1 METKPGLQRAR
12 EKRNMDKPRLE
23 RPVVETIDH
32 VTPSLLGAMLGNLAV
47 TDFEAERIGTGQVG
61 EVYRLRV
68 RYSDEKENN
77 PATVILKI
85 ASRDPRSR
93 ASGLSLG
100 IYNVETRFYDELAP
114 AVAATTTCVPDCC
127 YSAYD
132 KDSGSFA
139 LLLEDVGADALVGND
154 LHGATLAQAQLAMAE
169 LGRLHGAL
177 LPLVQQAENQWLVQ
191 EKRLNAAMFEELF
204 HAFKGRYR
212 GRVTPEH
219 LLICEHW
226 VQSFAWYM
234 DATRQPNVMALLGVI
249 HGDYRMDNMLFP
261 AGGDQ
266 AKVVDWQLLSV
277 GPLASDLAY
286 FLGGCLDPADRRG
299 WLRDLLQTYLDA
311 LTAATGG
318 QPLVTPEQL
327 EHDLRMNAFYGVTIA
342 ITSSILVRQTDRGDD
357 MFITLLSRHC
367 ELVRDLDALVILPGA
382 PVTGV
387 KDWTPLRPE
396 PQDELPHPA
405 QENKYWSE
413 SWYFDFVDE
422 SQGIAGWVRLG
433 LTPNLKG
440 NWYTALVSRPGKPL
454 LLLEDYAAPA
464 SSGSGHTLHI
474 QVEHYEVTHDV
485 APGEELKTY
494 RIRFSGKA
502 AAYDTPDGVLRGDPA
517 SSADEDL
524 ALDLTY
530 HSAGTP
536 YQYRISPRYEIPCA
550 VSGVVTINS
559 QQTNLHEVPGQRD
572 HSWAPRDFW
581 SLDWVWSSFHF
592 GSQHY
597 HVTELRFFGGA
608 RMPIGY
614 VQQTGGEVR
623 ELEGVVCR
631 ETHNNVAGDEGR
643 LVSKMDMTVTPR
655 GGEAV
660 KVSVEPVG
668 HAPLRL
674 VSDDGRVSLF
684 DRAWGRV
691 RLEDGRTGVGWFE
704 WNQNVLGGEQV

>member
-1 METKPGLQRAR
+1 
-12 EKRNMDKPRLE
+12 MDKPRLE

-32 VTPSLLGAMLGNLAV
+32 LTPSFLGAILGNPAV
-47 TDFEAERIGTGQVG
+47 ADFEAERIGTGQVG

-68 RYSDEKENN
+68 SYSDEKENN

-100 IYNVETRFYDELAP
+100 IYNVETRFYDELAS
-114 AVAATTTCVPDCC
+114 AVAAKTPCVPGCY

-154 LHGATLAQAQLAMAE
+154 LHGATLAQARLAMTE

-177 LPLVQQAENQWLVQ
+177 LPLAQQAGNQWIVQ
-191 EKRLNAAMFEELF
+191 EARARAPNAAMFEELF
-204 HAFKGRYR
+204 RAFKERYR

-219 LLICEHW
+219 LAICERW
-226 VQSFAWYM
+226 VQSFTWFI
-234 DATRQPNVMALLGVI
+234 DAMRQPDAMALLGVT
-249 HGDYRMDNMLFP
+249 HGDYRMDNMLFL

-266 AKVVDWQLLSV
+266 AKVVDWQLVNV

-286 FLGGCLDPADRRG
+286 FLGGCLDPTDRRD

-327 EHDLRMNAFYGVTIA
+327 EHDLRMNAFYGVTMA
-342 ITSSILVRQTDRGDD
+342 IVSSILVRQTDRGDD
-357 MFITLLSRHC
+357 MFLTMLSRHC
-367 ELVRDLDALVILPGA
+367 ELVRELDALAILPGA
-382 PVTGV
+382 PATGV
-387 KDWTPLRPE
+387 QDWTPLQPE
-396 PQDELPHPA
+396 PQDELPHPV

-440 NWYTALVSRPGKPL
+440 NWYTALVSRTGKPL
-454 LLLEDYAAPA
+454 LLFEDYVAPA

-474 QVEHYEVTHDV
+474 QAEHYEVTHDV
-485 APGEELKTY
+485 VPGEELKTY

-502 AAYDTPDGVLRGDPA
+502 AACDAPDRVLRGDPA
-517 SSADEDL
+517 SSADEHL
-524 ALDLTY
+524 VLDLTY
-530 HSAGTP
+530 QSVGTP
-536 YQYRISPRYEIPCA
+536 YQYRISTRYEIPCA
-550 VSGVVTINS
+550 VSGVVTIDS
-559 QQTNLHEVPGQRD
+559 QETKLHKVPGQRD
-572 HSWAPRDFW
+572 HSWAARDFW
-581 SLDWVWSSFHF
+581 ALDWVWNSFHF
-592 GSQHY
+592 GPEHY
-597 HVTELRFFGGA
+597 HATELRFFGGA

-631 ETHNNVAGDEGR
+631 ETHDNVAGDEGR

-660 KVSVEPVG
+660 RVSVEPVG

-704 WNQNVLGGEQV
+704 WNQNVLEDEQV

>member
-1 METKPGLQRAR
+1 
-12 EKRNMDKPRLE
+12 MDKPRLE

-32 VTPSLLGAMLGNLAV
+32 VTPSLLGAMLGNPAV
-47 TDFEAERIGTGQVG
+47 ADFEAERVGTGQVG

-68 RYSDEKENN
+68 CYSDEKENN

-114 AVAATTTCVPDCC
+114 AVAAKTACVPGYY

-154 LHGATLAQAQLAMAE
+154 LHGATLAQAWLAMTE

-177 LPLVQQAENQWLVQ
+177 LPLAQQAGNQWLVQ
-191 EKRLNAAMFEELF
+191 EARLNAAMFEELF
-204 HAFKGRYR
+204 RAFKERYR

-219 LLICEHW
+219 LAICERW
-226 VQSFAWYM
+226 VQSFAWFM
-234 DATRQPNVMALLGVI
+234 DATRQPDAMALLGVT

-266 AKVVDWQLLSV
+266 AKVVDWQLVNV

-327 EHDLRMNAFYGVTIA
+327 EHDLRMNAFYGVTMA
-342 ITSSILVRQTDRGDD
+342 IVSSILVRKTDRGDD

-367 ELVRDLDALVILPGA
+367 ELVRDLDALAILPGA
-382 PVTGV
+382 PATGV
-387 KDWTPLRPE
+387 QDWTPLQPE

-405 QENKYWSE
+405 QEDKYWSE

-422 SQGIAGWVRLG
+422 SQEIAGWVRLG

-454 LLLEDYAAPA
+454 LLLEDYVMPA

-474 QVEHYEVTHDV
+474 QAEHYEVMHEV

-502 AAYDTPDGVLRGDPA
+502 AAYDTPDCVLRGDPA
-517 SSADEDL
+517 SSADEHL

-536 YQYRISPRYEIPCA
+536 YQYRISTRYEIPCA
-550 VSGVVTINS
+550 VSGVVTIDS
-559 QQTNLHEVPGQRD
+559 EETRLYKVPGQRD

-581 SLDWVWSSFHF
+581 AMDWVWSSFHF

-597 HVTELRFFGGA
+597 HATELRFFGGA

-631 ETHNNVAGDEGR
+631 ETHDNIAGDEGR
-643 LVSKMDMTVTPR
+643 LVNKMDMTITLR

-660 KVSVEPVG
+660 RVSVEPVG

-691 RLEDGRTGVGWFE
+691 RLEDGRTGIGWFE
-704 WNQNVLGGEQV
+704 WNQNLLDDEQV